1 MAGKQ
6 PRRLSELQR
15 RSHLLQLLLPRC
27 NNRTRVR
34 AVIVTPLAGRLLVDA
49 LYSRMVLGFYQVFWA
64 AMARSEFITDAAR
77 RRRNGSLAQAAGV
90 IVPS

>member
-1 MAGKQ
+1 MANSRAAC
-6 PRRLSELQR
+6 PSCSDVVISPE
-15 RSHLLQLLLPRC
+15 LLLPRC
-27 NNRTRVR
+27 DNRTAGLRVI
-34 AVIVTPLAGRLLVDA
+34 ATPLAGRLLVDA

-90 IVPS
+90 TVPS